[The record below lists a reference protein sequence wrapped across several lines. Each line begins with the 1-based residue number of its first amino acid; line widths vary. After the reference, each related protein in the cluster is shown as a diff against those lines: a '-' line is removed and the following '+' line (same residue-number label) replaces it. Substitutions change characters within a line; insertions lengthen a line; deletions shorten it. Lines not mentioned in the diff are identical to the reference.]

1 MTANLWLQQPPQG
14 RTMKPGIESAVAHI
28 DITVSDEM
36 VARLDDRILHPVYST
51 FWLGYHA
58 EVAARRAIEPYF
70 DEGENACG
78 TGLSLRHSAMAAIGA
93 HVCIEARVTSVT
105 GNRILCS
112 IEASIAG
119 TDICLATGT
128 QEQAVLPTERLARL
142 AETAHR

>member
-1 MTANLWLQQPPQG
+1 
-14 RTMKPGIESAVAHI
+14 MKPGIESAVAHI
-28 DITVSDEM
+28 DVVVIDEM

-70 DEGENACG
+70 EDGENACG
-78 TGLSLRHSAMAAIGA
+78 TGLALKHQAMAAIGA
-93 HVCIEARVTSVT
+93 AIRIEARVTSIV
-105 GNRILCS
+105 GNRILCR
-112 IEASIAG
+112 IEARIKG

-142 AETAHR
+142 AESAHR

>member
-1 MTANLWLQQPPQG
+1 
-14 RTMKPGIESAVAHI
+14 MKPGIESAVAQLNI
-28 DITVSDEM
+28 VVSDEM

-70 DEGENACG
+70 EVGENACG
-78 TGLSLRHSAMAAIGA
+78 TGLALTHRAMAAVGA
-93 HVCIEARVTSVT
+93 KVCIEARVTSIT

-112 IEASIAG
+112 IEARIAG

-128 QEQAVLPTERLARL
+128 QQQAVLPTERLARL
-142 AETAHR
+142 AEAAHR